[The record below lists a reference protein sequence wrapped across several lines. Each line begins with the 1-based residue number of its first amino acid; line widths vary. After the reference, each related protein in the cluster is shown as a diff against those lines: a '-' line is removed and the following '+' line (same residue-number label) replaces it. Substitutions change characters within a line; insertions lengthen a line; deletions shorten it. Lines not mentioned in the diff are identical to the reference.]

1 MTKTQNDKSSFE
13 NMVYFQNF
21 INFFHNK
28 GSLFQQRREIK
39 DYRFEIDEIELIGE
53 NNKKDEKYY
62 YPNINY
68 KSIQKSVSKKEKTN
82 LFFSING
89 FNKNRKAKNLKSLN
103 CFYFDLDYK
112 DNPNI
117 KDNMESIIEK
127 IRDSFDIIV
136 ISRNWYHFYNLLP
149 EWKYKIDEKDKYIK
163 DRKEK
168 WKHLENIF
176 WVNFDP
182 KVYDVSR
189 ISRIWYSYHQ
199 KNDKDLFMIK
209 IIKWK
214 ELISPLFERQ
224 KLINLT
230 PIKEVVKFAIQ
241 DELIT
246 DVKII
251 NWNYYRNWKL
261 SDWLKIDEERNIITD
276 FSNQKKNEKIL
287 KKINEKIKNECVEWL
302 HKTEENNDEEEKV
315 NEEITEYI
323 LEYTWIPYTFI
334 KKIFVYKLLQDW
346 KNFKTAEAEART
358 LTYSFFA
365 KHFWILSENWIKK
378 NIIIPKWIENIL
390 YKSNLSSLELKYFL
404 WLMNFLQGTRNS
416 INYLWENKKVSL
428 YDFADFNWFDK
439 NVSKIKKN
447 LEILLENQK
456 INKFYTLLKL
466 EIIKE
471 NKEYYINYTITPN
484 YLKLDKTIKNTY
496 YYNHYINK
504 KILDIPTNW
513 NYLGFIYKIYY
524 KLINLNYVKSYS
536 LSKDE
541 VIKDIWDS
549 NIQRIKKKLIDLSEN
564 LDNVFNVEIREKELV
579 FFKN

>member
-39 DYRFEIDEIELIGE
+39 DYKFEVDEIELIGE

-89 FNKNRKAKNLKSLN
+89 FYRNRKSKNLKSLN

-127 IRDSFDIIV
+127 IRDSFDII
-136 ISRNWYHFYNLLP
+136 IKSRNGYHFYNLLS
-149 EWKYKIDEKDKYIK
+149 EGQYKVDEKDKYIK

-168 WKHLENIF
+168 GKHLENIF
-176 WVNFDP
+176 GVNFDP

-189 ISRIWYSYHQ
+189 ISRIGYSYHQ
-199 KNDKDLFMIK
+199 KNDKDLFMIE
-209 IIKWK
+209 IIKGK

-246 DVKII
+246 DVQII
-251 NWNYYRNWKL
+251 NEDYYRNGKL
-261 SDWLKIDEERNIITD
+261 SDGLKIDDITNTIKD
-276 FSNQKKNEKIL
+276 FSTQKKNEKIT
-287 KKINEKIKNECVEWL
+287 KKINEKIENEYDEGL
-302 HKTEENNDEEEKV
+302 NKTEDEEEKI

-323 LEYTWIPYTFI
+323 LEYTGIPYTFI
-334 KKIFVYKLLQDW
+334 KKIFFYKLIEDG
-346 KNFKTAEAEART
+346 KGFKTAEADSRT

-365 KHFWILSENWIKK
+365 KHFGILSENGIKK
-378 NIIIPKWIENIL
+378 NIIIPKGIENIL

-404 WLMNFLQGTRNS
+404 GLMNFSQGTRNS
-416 INYLWENKKVSL
+416 INYLGINKKVSL
-428 YDFADFNWFDK
+428 YNFADFNGFDK

-447 LEILLENQK
+447 LETLLENQK
-456 INKFYTLLKL
+456 INESYQLLKG

-471 NKEYYINYTITPN
+471 NKEYFISYTITPN

-504 KILDIPTNW
+504 KILDIPTNG
-513 NYLGFIYKIYY
+513 NYLNLIYRIYFN
-524 KLINLNYVKSYS
+524 LINLNCVKSYTI
-536 LSKDE
+536 SKDE
-541 VIKDIWDS
+541 VIKDIGDS
-549 NIQRIKKKLIDLSEN
+549 NIQRIKKKLIDLSES
-564 LDNVFNVEIREKELV
+564 LDNVFSVEIKGDELV
-579 FFKN
+579 FEKN

>member
-1 MTKTQNDKSSFE
+1 MTKTQNDKTSFE

-39 DYRFEIDEIELIGE
+39 DYRFEIDETELIGE

-62 YPNINY
+62 YPNIDY

-89 FNKNRKAKNLKSLN
+89 FNRNRKAKNLKSLN

-127 IRDSFDIIV
+127 IRDSFDMIV
-136 ISRNWYHFYNLLP
+136 KSRNGYHFYNLLP

-168 WKHLENIF
+168 WKHLEHIF
-176 WVNFDP
+176 WINFDP

-199 KNDKDLFMIK
+199 KNDKDLFMIE

-214 ELISPLFERQ
+214 ELISPLYERQ
-224 KLINLT
+224 KLINLV
-230 PIKEVVKFAIQ
+230 PIRDVVKIAIQ
-241 DELIT
+241 EELIT

-251 NWNYYRNWKL
+251 NWDFYRNWKL
-261 SDWLKIDEERNIITD
+261 SDWLKIDEATNYIKD
-276 FSNQKKNEKIL
+276 FSTEKKNEVKIT
-287 KKINEKIKNECVEWL
+287 EKIENENNEWL
-302 HKTEENNDEEEKV
+302 NKTEDEDEKENEEK
-315 NEEITEYI
+315 IEYI
-323 LEYTWIPYTFI
+323 LEYTWIPYTLI
-334 KKIFVYKLLQDW
+334 KRIYIDKLLSEW
-346 KNFKTAEAEART
+346 KSFKTAEAEAKG

-365 KHFWILSENWIKK
+365 KHFWILSESWIKK
-378 NIIIPKWIENIL
+378 NIIIPKGIENIL

-404 WLMNFLQGTRNS
+404 WLMNFTQGTRNS
-416 INYLWENKKVSL
+416 INYLWVNKKVSL
-428 YDFADFNWFDK
+428 YDFSDFNWFDR

-447 LEILLENQK
+447 LETLLQNQK
-456 INKFYTLLKL
+456 INESYPLLKW

-471 NKEYYINYTITPN
+471 NKEYYINYVITPN

-513 NYLGFIYKIYY
+513 NYLNFIYRIYFN
-524 KLINLNYVKSYS
+524 LINLNCVKSYT
-536 LSKDE
+536 LSIDE

-549 NIQRIKKKLIDLSEN
+549 NIQRIKKKLIDLSEK
-564 LDNVFNVEIREKELV
+564 LDNVFSFKIKWKELIFV
-579 FFKN
+579 KN

>member
-1 MTKTQNDKSSFE
+1 MTKIQKDKSSLE

-62 YPNINY
+62 YPNIDY

-82 LFFSING
+82 LFFSINW
-89 FNKNRKAKNLKSLN
+89 FNRNRKAKNLKSLN

-117 KDNMESIIEK
+117 KDNMESVIKE

-136 ISRNWYHFYNLLP
+136 ISRNGYHFYNLLP
-149 EWKYKIDEKDKYIK
+149 EWKYKIDEKDKYIR

-189 ISRIWYSYHQ
+189 ISRIWYSYHR
-199 KNDKDLFMIK
+199 KDDKDLFMIK

-214 ELISPLFERQ
+214 ELISPLYERQ

-230 PIKEVVKFAIQ
+230 PIREVVKFAIQ
-241 DELIT
+241 DKLIT
-246 DVKII
+246 DVQII
-251 NWNYYRNWKL
+251 NDDYYRNWKL
-261 SDWLKIDEERNIITD
+261 SDWLKIDEETNSIKD
-276 FSNQKKNEKIL
+276 FSTQKKNEKINEEIN
-287 KKINEKIKNECVEWL
+287 KKIENECVEWL
-302 HKTEENNDEEEKV
+302 HKTEDEDNDEKI
-315 NEEITEYI
+315 NKEINEYI
-323 LEYTWIPYTFI
+323 LEYSWIPYTFI
-334 KKIFVYKLLQDW
+334 KKIFVCKLLQDW
-346 KNFKTAEAEART
+346 KSFKTAEAEAKG
-358 LTYSFFA
+358 LTYSFFS
-365 KHFWILSENWIKK
+365 KHFWILSENGIKK

-390 YKSNLSSLELKYFL
+390 YQSSLSSLELKYFL
-404 WLMNFLQGTRNS
+404 GLMNFSQGTRNS
-416 INYLWENKKVSL
+416 INYLWINKKVSL
-428 YDFADFNWFDK
+428 YNFADFNDFDK

-456 INKFYTLLKL
+456 INESHVLLKW

-471 NKEYYINYTITPN
+471 NKEYFINYTITPN
-484 YLKLDKTIKNTY
+484 YFELDKTIKNTY

-513 NYLGFIYKIYY
+513 NYLNFIYKIYY
-524 KLINLNYVKSYS
+524 KLINLKDMKNYTI
-536 LSKDE
+536 SKDE
-541 VIKDIWDS
+541 IIKDIWDS
-549 NIQRIKKKLIDLSEN
+549 NIQRIKKKLVDLSES
-564 LDNVFNVEIREKELV
+564 LDNVFSVKIKEKELV
-579 FFKN
+579 FVKN